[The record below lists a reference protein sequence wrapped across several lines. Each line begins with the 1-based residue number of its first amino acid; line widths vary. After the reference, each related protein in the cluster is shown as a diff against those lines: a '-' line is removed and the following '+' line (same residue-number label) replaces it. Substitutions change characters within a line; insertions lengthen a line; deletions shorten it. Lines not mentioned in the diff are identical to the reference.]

1 MITQDDILLEMEE
14 KMEKTLHKVQ
24 EDLNTVRTG
33 KASPSLV
40 ENIRVDVYGS
50 TMRLRELAGITTPE
64 SRLILIQPWDG
75 SNTDPIRKAIEESK
89 IGITPQV
96 DGKMIRLRI
105 PELSEE
111 RRKEFVKTTREMGE
125 NGRVAIR
132 HVRRE
137 GLDALKKLQKEG
149 KMTEDEL
156 AQTEKQ
162 AQQLTDSYTSKIDT
176 ALAAKEAELMK
187 V

>member
-14 KMEKTLHKVQ
+14 KMEKTVHKSQ

-33 KASPSLV
+33 KASPALV

-50 TMRLRELAGITTPE
+50 TMRLRELASITIPE
-64 SRLILIQPWDG
+64 PRAILIQPWDAA
-75 SNTDPIRKAIEESK
+75 NVDPIRKGLEESK

-96 DGKMIRLRI
+96 DGKLIRLRI

-111 RRKEFVKTTREMGE
+111 RRKEFVKATREMGE

-137 GLDALKKLQKEG
+137 GLDAFKKLQKEG
-149 KMTEDEL
+149 KLTEDEL
-156 AQTEKQ
+156 ASAEKQ
-162 AQQLTDSYTSKIDT
+162 TQQLTDTYIGKIDT
-176 ALAAKEAELMK
+176 SLAAKEAELMK